1 MRSCSAAAAVSA
13 LAVLLASKHLL
24 LSENLHPSS
33 QPLYTALIRHVLA
46 QKSRSCSKIIDLSS
60 VREGHR
66 RRAGRAW
73 LIAFTWQGLARRI
86 LPSVLRY
93 A

>member
-1 MRSCSAAAAVSA
+1 MRSYSAAAAVSA

-46 QKSRSCSKIIDLSS
+46 QKSLTFPQSVKGIDEELAEPGSS
-60 VREGHR
+60 HLLGK
-66 RRAGRAW
+66 A
-73 LIAFTWQGLARRI
+73 
-86 LPSVLRY
+86 
-93 A
+93 